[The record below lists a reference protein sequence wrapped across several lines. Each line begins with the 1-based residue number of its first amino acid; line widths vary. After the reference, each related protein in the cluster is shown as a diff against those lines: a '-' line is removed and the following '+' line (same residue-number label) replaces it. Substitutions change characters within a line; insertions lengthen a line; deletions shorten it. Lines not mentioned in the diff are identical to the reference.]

1 MNLNRRNALAL
12 GLIAS
17 LSTAVWSQASFPEK
31 PVTLV
36 VPFAPGGPTDLM
48 ARTLANAL
56 RPALGQPVIVE
67 NKPGAGGNI
76 GAELVAR
83 SPADG
88 YTLLFGTSGPLAIN
102 SSLYKG
108 LKYDPIQ
115 SFAPVIQ
122 IGHLPNVLV
131 IHPSIPAQTAQQL
144 IAHAKA
150 NPGRLSFASSGNG
163 ASSHLAGVM
172 FNSRAGTQIQH
183 VPYRGTGPALND
195 LIGGQVAMSFTDVLT
210 ALPHIQGGRL
220 RVLGVTTA
228 SRSGALP
235 EVPALAEQGLKD
247 FDVSVFFGIV
257 APSGTPQAVISR
269 LNSAFAQVLQEP
281 DVRKTLT
288 AQGLEAP
295 PATTPAQLASY
306 MRSEHAKWDQ
316 VIKASGAQV
325 D

>member
-235 EVPALAEQGLKD
+235 EVPTLAEQGLKD